1 MSATTTQLTFLLLIS
16 ASNQKLISI
25 QHDRHR
31 KIKIGTYIVVRS
43 PVNYK
48 LKFVSVYMIFVVEY
62 S

>member
-31 KIKIGTYIVVRS
+31 KIQIGTYTVVRS
-43 PVNYK
+43 RVLRYANPV
-48 LKFVSVYMIFVVEY
+48 
-62 S
+62 